1 MQQEDF
7 ETRVARM
14 RQRLARRGDD
24 PLAPRDIDPRALPDA
39 DPRALHDIDPRA
51 LHDIDPRALHDD
63 LRRLVDDMAAARQ
76 RAPCDLREALE
87 TLEADILE
95 DFYDN
100 LPV

>member
-1 MQQEDF
+1 MLQEDF

-14 RQRLARRGDD
+14 RQRLPRRGDD
-24 PLAPRDIDPRALPDA
+24 PLVPRDA
-39 DPRALHDIDPRA
+39 
-51 LHDIDPRALHDD
+51 DPRALHDD
-63 LRRLVDDMAAARQ
+63 LRRLVDDMAAARR

-87 TLEADILE
+87 TLEADIVE